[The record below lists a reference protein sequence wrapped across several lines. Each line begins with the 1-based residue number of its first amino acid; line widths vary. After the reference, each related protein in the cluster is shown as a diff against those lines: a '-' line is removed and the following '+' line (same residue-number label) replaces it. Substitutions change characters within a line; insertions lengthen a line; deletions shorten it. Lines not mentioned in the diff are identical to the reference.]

1 MKENRFNYKLIN
13 ITALMLLLYI
23 TVSNIGTWYNILI
36 RVVQIILPFIIAF
49 TVAYSLTPFIKWLQK
64 KSFPKWLAILIVV
77 LGLVFILG
85 FILAATLPLVYD
97 QLISLSEN
105 VGEVTNVISNKFDI
119 NLGGFEDNIT
129 SLLNNLI
136 KDTGS
141 IISSK
146 LSKSIGSI
154 GSFIVGFVAS
164 IYFLVYMDNIRHEV
178 KIFLN
183 RRSKRTLNYLR
194 KLDLELGNY
203 IKGLIT
209 FMVIEFFEYSILFKI
224 VNHPNWL
231 ILGIL
236 ACVMTVIPYFG
247 GLITNVIALALASV
261 TTPYTFF
268 GTLIICAIFPQI
280 DGYFTSPKVY
290 GKTNNINPLITIMAV
305 SVGGTIAGSIGIIA
319 ALPVYLV
326 IRTTYNYFKSDL
338 KETVKNLKETI

>member
-1 MKENRFNYKLIN
+1 
-13 ITALMLLLYI
+13 MLLLYI

-105 VGEVTNVISNKFDI
+105 VGEVTNVVSNKFDI
-119 NLGGFEDNIT
+119 NLGGFENNIT

-141 IISSK
+141 IISSR

-164 IYFLVYMDNIRHEV
+164 IYFLAYMDDIRHEV
-178 KIFLN
+178 KVFLN
-183 RRSKRTLNYLR
+183 SRSKRTLNYLR

-305 SVGGTIAGSIGIIA
+305 SVGGTIAGGIGIIA

>member
-178 KIFLN
+178 KVFLN

-305 SVGGTIAGSIGIIA
+305 SVGGTIAGGIGIIA

>member
-136 KDTGS
+136 KDNDL

-178 KIFLN
+178 KVFLN

-305 SVGGTIAGSIGIIA
+305 SVGGTIAGGIGIIA

>member
-105 VGEVTNVISNKFDI
+105 VGEVTNVVSNKFDI
-119 NLGGFEDNIT
+119 NLGGFENNIT

-141 IISSK
+141 IISSR

-164 IYFLVYMDNIRHEV
+164 IYFLAYMDDIRHEV
-178 KIFLN
+178 KVFLN
-183 RRSKRTLNYLR
+183 SRSKRTLNYLR

-305 SVGGTIAGSIGIIA
+305 SVGGTIAGGIGIIA

>member
-164 IYFLVYMDNIRHEV
+164 IYFLAYMDNIRHEV
-178 KIFLN
+178 KVFLN

-305 SVGGTIAGSIGIIA
+305 SVGGTIAGGIGIIA

>member
-178 KIFLN
+178 
-183 RRSKRTLNYLR
+183 
-194 KLDLELGNY
+194 
-203 IKGLIT
+203 
-209 FMVIEFFEYSILFKI
+209 
-224 VNHPNWL
+224 
-231 ILGIL
+231 
-236 ACVMTVIPYFG
+236 
-247 GLITNVIALALASV
+247 
-261 TTPYTFF
+261 
-268 GTLIICAIFPQI
+268 
-280 DGYFTSPKVY
+280 
-290 GKTNNINPLITIMAV
+290 
-305 SVGGTIAGSIGIIA
+305 
-319 ALPVYLV
+319 
-326 IRTTYNYFKSDL
+326 
-338 KETVKNLKETI
+338 

>member
-1 MKENRFNYKLIN
+1 
-13 ITALMLLLYI
+13 
-23 TVSNIGTWYNILI
+23 
-36 RVVQIILPFIIAF
+36 
-49 TVAYSLTPFIKWLQK
+49 
-64 KSFPKWLAILIVV
+64 
-77 LGLVFILG
+77 
-85 FILAATLPLVYD
+85 
-97 QLISLSEN
+97 
-105 VGEVTNVISNKFDI
+105 
-119 NLGGFEDNIT
+119 
-129 SLLNNLI
+129 
-136 KDTGS
+136 
-141 IISSK
+141 
-146 LSKSIGSI
+146 
-154 GSFIVGFVAS
+154 
-164 IYFLVYMDNIRHEV
+164 
-178 KIFLN
+178 
-183 RRSKRTLNYLR
+183 
-194 KLDLELGNY
+194 
-203 IKGLIT
+203 
-209 FMVIEFFEYSILFKI
+209 MVIEFFEYSILFKI